1 MNPKALHF
9 RKLSGSTSLEGTLRK
24 AIKALAFYNIPHFVC
39 GGFAVQEHGYAR
51 FTGDVD
57 LIVPNIAEAREKLL
71 ISGFKENPGSSMT
84 VTDRRTKAEV
94 DLLPGGGKAGPGPLN
109 LPMPK
114 IVSEEPQILTLEK
127 LLETKLSSYTGT
139 PTGRARDLGDV
150 VELIKINSL
159 PREFP
164 VDAKVKATY
173 EQIWDKLAAESLM
186 GGSE

>member
-1 MNPKALHF
+1 MNTKAVHF
-9 RKLSGSTSLEGTLRK
+9 RSISGSTPLEGTLRK
-24 AIKALAFYNIPHFVC
+24 AVKVLAFYNIPHLVC

-57 LIVPNIAEAREKLL
+57 LIVPNVAEAREKLL

-84 VTDRRTKAEV
+84 VTDRRTKAEI
-94 DLLPGGGKAGPGPLN
+94 DLLPGGGKVGPGPLN
-109 LPMPK
+109 LPRPTV
-114 IVSEEPQILTLEK
+114 VSEEPQILTLEK
-127 LLETKLSSYTGT
+127 LLETKLSSYMGT

-164 VDAKVKATY
+164 VDAQVKISY
-173 EQIWDKLAAESLM
+173 QKIWDDLVVESLW
-186 GGSE
+186 